1 MVQVYGEDGALETA
15 VDILFRMNFND
26 LAVRIIQAID
36 RPVEQQV
43 SEPPPSGVKKT
54 QRDLD
59 STLTLNISCPVCL
72 SIYTEPVVL
81 QCGHSFCRKCIHC
94 YWKSVRVSLKCPSCR
109 RVNNDSEPPI
119 NFALKSLIQNYTQR
133 RVNPSGRHRD
143 DSYQTSVN
151 VKEKQEA
158 FEKVKQFCDSSIEQI
173 KNQSRNTENK
183 IKKNFK
189 KLHLRLHREQEAR
202 LEALRKE
209 ETEKIQMM
217 HKITE
222 LNKVTLS
229 LSDIVKGVE
238 DLQAD
243 NSFTQ
248 TFRTEMERAQNALP
262 DPQLLPHVQID
273 ESKHVKNLQLEVWK
287 KIRSDIESDGY
298 RKSSKRPKILKN
310 EKRKIDLRHLGPSCS
325 KWPTNEGFEPGPTAA
340 RTVTFTDLVIVR
352 PTSPVAVQLETTMND
367 SNSDSNSD
375 SDSDN
380 NY

>member
-1 MVQVYGEDGALETA
+1 MTTPVRIEKLLKDHLDDLTESNLVSFQWYLALNVREGCRPIQSPQLQGATREQTVDIMVQVYGEDGAVETA

-26 LAVRIIQAID
+26 LAIRITEAIN

-43 SEPPPSGVKKT
+43 SEPQPS
-54 QRDLD
+54 
-59 STLTLNISCPVCL
+59 
-72 SIYTEPVVL
+72 
-81 QCGHSFCRKCIHC
+81 
-94 YWKSVRVSLKCPSCR
+94 
-109 RVNNDSEPPI
+109 
-119 NFALKSLIQNYTQR
+119 A
-133 RVNPSGRHRD
+133 
-143 DSYQTSVN
+143 
-151 VKEKQEA
+151 EKQEA

-183 IKKNFK
+183 IMKKFK
-189 KLHLRLHREQEAR
+189 KLHLRLHRVEEAR

-222 LNKVTLS
+222 LTRVILS
-229 LSDIVKGVE
+229 PSDIVKGVE

-248 TFRTEMERAQNALP
+248 TFRPEMERAQNALP

-273 ESKHVKNLQLEVWK
+273 VSKHVKNLQLKLWK
-287 KIRSDIESDGY
+287 RIRSDVESDGY

-310 EKRKIDLRHLGPSCS
+310 EKRKIALGHLGPFLIDEERETGNGEAERGGMTCS
-325 KWPTNEGFEPGPTAA
+325 KGPTNEGFEPGPTAA

-352 PTSPVAVQLETTMND
+352 PDSPVAVELETD
-367 SNSDSNSD
+367 DE
-375 SDSDN
+375 
-380 NY
+380 